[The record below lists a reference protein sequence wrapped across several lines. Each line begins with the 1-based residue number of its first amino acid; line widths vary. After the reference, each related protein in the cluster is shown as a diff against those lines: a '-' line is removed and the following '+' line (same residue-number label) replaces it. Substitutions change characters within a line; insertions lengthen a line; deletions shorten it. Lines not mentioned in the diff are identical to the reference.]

1 MVLEGNTKAALF
13 KGNKKLS
20 SINQSNVHT
29 TAMEVQNMKKCK
41 NFSNS
46 VWEKF
51 QVMSC
56 LFRKDFLLLFEIWAL
71 ILDI

>member
-41 NFSNS
+41 NSSNS
-46 VWEKF
+46 VWENI
-51 QVMSC
+51 SSN
-56 LFRKDFLLLFEIWAL
+56 AL
-71 ILDI
+71 SIQRGFSFVSLKNGL